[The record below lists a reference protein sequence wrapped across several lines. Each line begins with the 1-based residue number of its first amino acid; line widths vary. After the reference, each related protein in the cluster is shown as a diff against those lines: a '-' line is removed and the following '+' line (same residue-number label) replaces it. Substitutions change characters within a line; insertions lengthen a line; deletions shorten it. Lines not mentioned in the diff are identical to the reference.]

1 MVPMNPILMAL
12 LASVLISLISLLGL
26 LFIKIRKNKLKGE
39 LLTLVGIA
47 TGALLGDAFLHLI
60 PESTAIIDSEK
71 AGLMIILG
79 ILIFFSLEKI
89 LKWRHCHDVD
99 CDEKN
104 ELPWISIL
112 ADSIHNLIDGLI
124 IGSSFLISIP
134 IGISTSLAVLVHEI
148 PQEIG
153 DFAVLIHSGFSIK
166 KAAWLNLASAFLSVF
181 GVLIIWMVKD
191 IVKIQGELMAI
202 TAGGFIYLASSDLIP
217 ELHRHENKIKQS
229 IWQMISVLTGLG
241 IMYFLL

>member
-1 MVPMNPILMAL
+1 MAL
-12 LASVLISLISLLGL
+12 LASALISLVSLLGL
-26 LFIKIRKNKLKGE
+26 LFIKIRKSKLKRE
-39 LLTLVGIA
+39 LMTLVGIA

-89 LKWRHCHDVD
+89 LKWRHCHNVD
-99 CDEKN
+99 CIEIN
-104 ELPWISIL
+104 QLPWISII
-112 ADSIHNLIDGLI
+112 ADSVHNLIDGLI
-124 IGSSFLISIP
+124 IGSSFMISIP
-134 IGISTSLAVLVHEI
+134 IGISTSLAVLMHEI

-153 DFAVLIHSGFSIK
+153 DFAVLIHGGFSIK
-166 KAAWLNLASAFLSVF
+166 KATLLNLASAFLSVF

-202 TAGGFIYLASSDLIP
+202 TAGGFIYLAASDLIP

-229 IWQMISVLTGLG
+229 LWQLVSVLSGLG

>member
-1 MVPMNPILMAL
+1 MAL
-12 LASVLISLISLLGL
+12 LASILISLVSLLGL

-39 LLTLVGIA
+39 LVTLVGIA

-60 PESTAIIDSEK
+60 PESTAIINSQK
-71 AGLMIILG
+71 TGLMIIIG

-99 CDEKN
+99 CDQN
-104 ELPWISIL
+104 NQLAWISIL

-124 IGSSFLISIP
+124 IGSSFMISVP
-134 IGISTSLAVLVHEI
+134 IGVSTSLAVLMHEI

-153 DFAVLIHSGFSIK
+153 DFAILIHGGFSVK
-166 KAAWLNLASAFLSVF
+166 KAGLFNLASALLSVV
-181 GVLIIWMVKD
+181 GVLIIWIVKD
-191 IVKIQGELMAI
+191 ISSIRGELMAI
-202 TAGGFIYLASSDLIP
+202 TAGGFIYLAASDLIP

-229 IWQMISVLTGLG
+229 LWQMISVLIGLG

>member
-12 LASVLISLISLLGL
+12 LASILISLVSLLGL

-60 PESTAIIDSEK
+60 PESMAIINAQK
-71 AGLMIILG
+71 TGLMIITG
-79 ILIFFSLEKI
+79 ILIFFTLEKI
-89 LKWRHCHDVD
+89 LKWRHCHDID
-99 CDEKN
+99 CDQKN
-104 ELPWISIL
+104 QLAAISIL

-124 IGSSFLISIP
+124 IGSSFMISVP
-134 IGISTSLAVLVHEI
+134 IGISTSLAVFMHEI

-153 DFAVLIHSGFSIK
+153 DFAILIHGGYSVK
-166 KAAWLNLASAFLSVF
+166 KASLLNLTSALLSVV
-181 GVLIIWMVKD
+181 GVLIIWLVKD
-191 IVKIQGELMAI
+191 IAKIQGELMAI
-202 TAGGFIYLASSDLIP
+202 TAGGFIYLAAADLIP
-217 ELHRHENKIKQS
+217 ELHRHESKIKDS
-229 IWQMISVLTGLG
+229 LWQMLSVVIGLG

>member
-1 MVPMNPILMAL
+1 MNPILMAL
-12 LASVLISLISLLGL
+12 LASILISLVSLLGL

-39 LLTLVGIA
+39 LVTLVGIA

-60 PESTAIIDSEK
+60 PESTAIINSQK
-71 AGLMIILG
+71 TGLMIIIG

-99 CDEKN
+99 CDQN
-104 ELPWISIL
+104 NQLAWISIL

-124 IGSSFLISIP
+124 IGSSFMISVP
-134 IGISTSLAVLVHEI
+134 IGVSTSLAVLMHEI

-153 DFAVLIHSGFSIK
+153 DFAILIHGGFSVK
-166 KAAWLNLASAFLSVF
+166 KAGLFNLASALLSVV
-181 GVLIIWMVKD
+181 GVLIIWIVKD
-191 IVKIQGELMAI
+191 ISSIRGELMAI
-202 TAGGFIYLASSDLIP
+202 TAGGFIYLAASDLIP

-229 IWQMISVLTGLG
+229 LWQMISVLIGLG